1 MIKKPKIR
9 WGSLL
14 AGVVSVVGILGDP
27 DLLGYLPHKV
37 GAAVGLAGVV
47 VAAYKKSVIREEHE
61 RIQ

>member
-27 DLLGYLPHKV
+27 DLLGYLPPKI
-37 GAAVGLAGVV
+37 GAIIGIAGAVI
-47 VAAYKKSVIREEHE
+47 AAYKKSAIREEHE
-61 RIQ
+61 RIP